1 MEIMQYAGTHPALG
15 DLWEFPLLWAMKRI
29 WPGSVLDNEMK
40 WNMQH
45 CPHIQGIVATLV
57 HGLNGNRWGH
67 ESMFLKIIKD
77 IEYQANTLEIM
88 ESQMIFISK
97 FETNKTDTNNI
108 NKDKP

>member
-1 MEIMQYAGTHPALG
+1 
-15 DLWEFPLLWAMKRI
+15 
-29 WPGSVLDNEMK
+29 MK

-77 IEYQANTLEIM
+77 IKCQANRLEIM
-88 ESQMIFISK
+88 ESQMIFLYFQIW
-97 FETNKTDTNNI
+97 D
-108 NKDKP
+108 